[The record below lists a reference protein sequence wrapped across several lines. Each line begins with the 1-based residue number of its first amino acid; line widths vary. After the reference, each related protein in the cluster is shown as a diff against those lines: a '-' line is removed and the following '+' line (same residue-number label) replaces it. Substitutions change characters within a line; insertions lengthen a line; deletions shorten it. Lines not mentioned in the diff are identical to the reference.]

1 MTALPLPR
9 HWLGAGLLAALLHAG
24 IAVLIMLLVPHSPSA
39 LVPSE
44 QGVKINLQS
53 MGNAI
58 SSAATPAPEPVEAV
72 EPDVPVPDV
81 AEIQNQDNPVPE
93 ADEQEVLAAST
104 ANQPKAEA
112 ADPAVP
118 TETVEALTITP
129 DVAPAPDTREP
140 TRGGGDPTEAY
151 IDTVRGWLSDN
162 KRYPEQAR
170 QRGDE
175 GVVRIYFVV
184 DREGNILEYRILE
197 SSGIALLDRE
207 VEALL
212 DRAQPLPAMPDD
224 LRRNRIELTV
234 PIEFSLN

>member
-1 MTALPLPR
+1 MTALPLRR
-9 HWLGAGLLAALLHAG
+9 HWLGAALLAALLHAG
-24 IAVLIMLLVPHSPSA
+24 IAALIMALVPTSPSA

-44 QGVKINLQS
+44 QGVAINLES
-53 MGNAI
+53 LGDAMSTAP
-58 SSAATPAPEPVEAV
+58 APAPESVEAV
-72 EPDVPVPDV
+72 EPDMPAPDV
-81 AEIQNQDNPVPE
+81 AEVPTRDNSVPE
-93 ADEQEVLAAST
+93 AEEQDVLAAT
-104 ANQPKAEA
+104 A
-112 ADPAVP
+112 ADRATAETADPTAP

-129 DVAPAPDTREP
+129 DAPP
-140 TRGGGDPTEAY
+140 TPESSETARGGGDPTEAY

-162 KRYPEQAR
+162 KQYPEQAR

-224 LRRNRIELTV
+224 LRRNRIELVV

>member
-1 MTALPLPR
+1 MTALQLRR

-24 IAVLIMLLVPHSPSA
+24 IAALIMLLVPNSPSA

-44 QGVKINLQS
+44 QGVKINLES
-53 MGNAI
+53 MGDAM
-58 SSAATPAPEPVEAV
+58 SSAAAPAPEPVEAV
-72 EPDVPVPDV
+72 EPDVPTPDV
-81 AEIQNQDNPVPE
+81 AEAPTRDNPVPE
-93 ADEQEVLAAST
+93 ANEQDVLAAS
-104 ANQPKAEA
+104 A
-112 ADPAVP
+112 ADQPSAETADPTVP
-118 TETVEALTITP
+118 SETVEALTITP
-129 DVAPAPDTREP
+129 DATPEPETREP

-151 IDTVRGWLSDN
+151 IDTLRGWLSDN
-162 KRYPEQAR
+162 KQYPKQAQR
-170 QRGDE
+170 RGDE

>member
-1 MTALPLPR
+1 MTALPLRR

-24 IAVLIMLLVPHSPSA
+24 IAALIMALVPTSPSA
-39 LVPSE
+39 LVPTE
-44 QGVKINLQS
+44 QGVKINLES
-53 MGNAI
+53 LGDAM
-58 SSAATPAPEPVEAV
+58 STAAAPAPEPVEAV
-72 EPDVPVPDV
+72 EPNVPAPEV
-81 AEIQNQDNPVPE
+81 AEALTRDNSVPE
-93 ADEQEVLAAST
+93 AEEQEILAAT
-104 ANQPKAEA
+104 A
-112 ADPAVP
+112 ADRATAETAEPTAP

-129 DVAPAPDTREP
+129 DSPP
-140 TRGGGDPTEAY
+140 TPESSETIRGGGDPTEAY

-162 KRYPEQAR
+162 KQYPEQAR

-197 SSGIALLDRE
+197 GSGIALLDRE

-224 LRRNRIELTV
+224 LRRNRIELIV